1 MAYLLLAFIFQG
13 GMANPP
19 EQPGKVNVYLALAYG
34 LLWAIFVVYAW
45 VIHRREQRLEREV
58 EELKKTLGEQ

>member
-1 MAYLLLAFIFQG
+1 MVHLLLAFIFQV

-34 LLWAIFVVYAW
+34 LLWAIFMVYAR

-58 EELKKTLGEQ
+58 EDLRKTLGER